1 MKHLSEKYLQ
11 SCRDRAYSADPT
23 GKDVVIKDLRKR
35 INKLIRH
42 IQELQIE
49 NNKAGG
55 IYK

>member
-11 SCRDRAYSADPT
+11 SCIDRVYSADPT
-23 GKDVVIKDLRKR
+23 GKDVIIKDLRKR